1 MAVQSVKMV
10 YLLDLIEDEKQLADA
25 EAELNVAR
33 AKFEL
38 ASRKYAAARDW
49 VTQRLGNPYSAQF
62 EWPGDLAEQRAK
74 LVLWGKY
81 RFINMQVGDAVK
93 EVLREADHPLALG
106 EIVKKLNRGRML
118 TNPRAVNAALMK
130 VAGVAK
136 TTDDKYLFDESASE
150 DTSDLPF

>member
-1 MAVQSVKMV
+1 MPAQSVRTV
-10 YLLDLIEDEKQLADA
+10 YLLDLIEDERKLAEA
-25 EAELNVAR
+25 EAELSAAG

-49 VTQRLGNPYSAQF
+49 ITHCLGNPYSTQF
-62 EWPGDLAEQRAK
+62 EWSRDLAEEKAK

-81 RFINMQVGDAVK
+81 RFINMQVGDAIK

-106 EIVKKLNRGRML
+106 EIVLKLNRGKMR

-136 TTDDKYLFDESASE
+136 TTDDKYVFDESASE